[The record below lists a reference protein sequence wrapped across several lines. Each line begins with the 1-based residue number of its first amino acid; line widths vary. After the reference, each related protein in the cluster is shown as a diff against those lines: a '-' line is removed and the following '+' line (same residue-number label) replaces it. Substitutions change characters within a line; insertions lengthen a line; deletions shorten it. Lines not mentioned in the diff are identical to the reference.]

1 LCSPIHHHFHLKG
14 WSEQQVVVRFWLI
27 SGLCAA
33 FGLATVKLR

>member
-1 LCSPIHHHFHLKG
+1 LKG